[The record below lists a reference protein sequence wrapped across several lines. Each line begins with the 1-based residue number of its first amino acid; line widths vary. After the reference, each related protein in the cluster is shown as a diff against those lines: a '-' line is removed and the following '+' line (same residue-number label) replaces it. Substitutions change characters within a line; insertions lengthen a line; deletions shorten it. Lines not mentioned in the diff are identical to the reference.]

1 MSNSNTNYPNLF
13 LFCIGGTGSRVLKAL
28 TFLLSTGVEVKAK
41 KIIPIIID
49 PDRANG
55 DVNRTN
61 AIVKKYKDIR
71 KELEFESSKFF
82 QTEIETLSSLD
93 ALPDEEKTSTTGQG
107 FKFGIDGTKEGK
119 FREFIAYDQ
128 LDGGN
133 KALLNTLFTEDNL
146 NAELRVGFKGNPHL
160 GSIVLNRFS
169 VSEDFKF
176 FASRFSDNDRIFIVS
191 SIFGGT
197 GAAGFPLLVK
207 NIRQPRVGLKNPER
221 LKNAKLGAITVTP
234 YFNIKQKDDGSID
247 SGTFISKTKAAL
259 EYYAQNI
266 TGNNSLNALYYVG
279 DTETLDYDNNE
290 GEEKQENY
298 AHLIELIG
306 ALSIIDFMD
315 IKDEKLV
322 SNEGTAL
329 DPIYKEYGLNGDM
342 KEVNFYNL
350 GRRSKEKIFQNMIQY
365 MYSYLYWEKILSNG
379 SGIPKQPWANKGA
392 IKFDRA
398 FLTGEFFG
406 EDLRKFNARFLEWL
420 KEMSINERGFR
431 PFRLDVGNNVL
442 HELIVGCEQKAKG
455 FLTKRANWDFGDFD
469 GYLNDAAR
477 SIGDID
483 QINKFMA
490 IFYQATENIFTDRIQ

>member
-1 MSNSNTNYPNLF
+1 
-13 LFCIGGTGSRVLKAL
+13 
-28 TFLLSTGVEVKAK
+28 
-41 KIIPIIID
+41 
-49 PDRANG
+49 
-55 DVNRTN
+55 
-61 AIVKKYKDIR
+61 
-71 KELEFESSKFF
+71 
-82 QTEIETLSSLD
+82 
-93 ALPDEEKTSTTGQG
+93 
-107 FKFGIDGTKEGK
+107 
-119 FREFIAYDQ
+119 
-128 LDGGN
+128 
-133 KALLNTLFTEDNL
+133 
-146 NAELRVGFKGNPHL
+146 
-160 GSIVLNRFS
+160 
-169 VSEDFKF
+169 
-176 FASRFSDNDRIFIVS
+176 
-191 SIFGGT
+191 
-197 GAAGFPLLVK
+197 
-207 NIRQPRVGLKNPER
+207 
-221 LKNAKLGAITVTP
+221 
-234 YFNIKQKDDGSID
+234 
-247 SGTFISKTKAAL
+247 
-259 EYYAQNI
+259 
-266 TGNNSLNALYYVG
+266 
-279 DTETLDYDNNE
+279 
-290 GEEKQENY
+290 
-298 AHLIELIG
+298 
-306 ALSIIDFMD
+306 
-315 IKDEKLV
+315 
-322 SNEGTAL
+322 
-329 DPIYKEYGLNGDM
+329 EYGLNGDM